1 MKKKKSVTA
10 MGRRPK
16 LNEEPVKKK
25 SQGEGRMT
33 EEANKVAANYAKGG
47 SQQPKLK
54 TGQDAPKMVRDER
67 VSEPGVLGPW
77 PVVR

>member
-1 MKKKKSVTA
+1 
-10 MGRRPK
+10 
-16 LNEEPVKKK
+16 
-25 SQGEGRMT
+25 MT